1 MATTV
6 PHSRLTPQLRRGFV
20 VVVSLLHAMRH
31 LITTLVL
38 LAVFVPGIA
47 HAKRKAPPKV
57 EPVIY
62 EGVRYTAPNDDGRR
76 AYVQAWA
83 TTTNKMLW
91 KVTVFRNRIDP
102 MAEEA
107 MPPVY
112 IKKMSISDGKLILV
126 AENDRAYSVNLK
138 TRTVKRL
145 KQSPPEKTQANK
157 SPAPVGRLSSAF
169 AVDITAPA
177 WLSSGR

>member
-1 MATTV
+1 
-6 PHSRLTPQLRRGFV
+6 
-20 VVVSLLHAMRH
+20 MRH

-83 TTTNKMLW
+83 TTSS
-91 KVTVFRNRIDP
+91 RQQ
-102 MAEEA
+102 
-107 MPPVY
+107 PV
-112 IKKMSISDGKLILV
+112 
-126 AENDRAYSVNLK
+126 
-138 TRTVKRL
+138 RL
-145 KQSPPEKTQANK
+145 P
-157 SPAPVGRLSSAF
+157 RL
-169 AVDITAPA
+169 T
-177 WLSSGR
+177 